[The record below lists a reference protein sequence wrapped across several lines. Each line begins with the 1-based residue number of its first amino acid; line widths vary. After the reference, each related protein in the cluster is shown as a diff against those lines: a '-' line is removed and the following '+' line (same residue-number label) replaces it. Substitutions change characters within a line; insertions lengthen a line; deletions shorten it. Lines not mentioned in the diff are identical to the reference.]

1 MRKIDCTHER
11 MVDGCPSCAQ
21 IAAIAQ
27 AFTDDRNALMRDA
40 PVPSSAI
47 VWWRAQRRSRREA
60 AETATQPITWV
71 QGLIFACAAGLLVA
85 AAGFVSP
92 TFMKALE
99 WAMGTSL
106 PSASLSLP
114 AIPVPEQPMTNPII
128 VAMVAMLGLSAVV
141 LPVVLYFAFRE
152 EE

>member
-1 MRKIDCTHER
+1 VRNVDCTHER
-11 MVDGCPSCAQ
+11 VVEGCPSCAE

-27 AFTDDRNALMRDA
+27 AFSDDRNALVRGA
-40 PVPSSAI
+40 QVPSSAI
-47 VWWRAQRRSRREA
+47 VWWRAQMRSRREA
-60 AETATQPITWV
+60 AEAAAQPITWI

-85 AAGFVSP
+85 AVGFFSP

-114 AIPVPEQPMTNPII
+114 SIPVPEQPMTNPII
-128 VAMVAMLGLSAVV
+128 VAMVAALGLSAIV
-141 LPVVLYFAFRE
+141 LPLVLYFAFRE
-152 EE
+152 E